1 MTVTVLP
8 RISEA
13 RTAVTRYYLL
23 ALLQVLDV
31 ATTWYILT
39 KWSERAE
46 GNPLVRSIL
55 ETVGITRGLFVVL
68 LFKLGVVALFYYCQT
83 GVKLASAIY
92 SLVIVNNALFLALY
106 FLG

>member
-13 RTAVTRYYLL
+13 RVAVHRYYLL

-39 KWSERAE
+39 SWSESAE
-46 GNPLVRSIL
+46 RNPLIRNII
-55 ETVGITRGLFVVL
+55 ETVGIDRGLFVIL

-92 SLVIVNNALFLALY
+92 TLVIVNNVLFLALY
-106 FLG
+106 LFG

>member
-1 MTVTVLP
+1 MSVTVLP

-13 RTAVTRYYLL
+13 RVAVTRYYML
-23 ALLQVLDV
+23 ALLQILDV

-39 KWSERAE
+39 SWSKSAER
-46 GNPLVRSIL
+46 NPLIKSIID
-55 ETVGITRGLFVVL
+55 TVGIDRGLFIIL

-92 SLVIVNNALFLALY
+92 SLVIINNVLFLALY
-106 FLG
+106 LFG